1 MTNMQNTE
9 IVAPVSAAA
18 PSISEAAELGRQ
30 IGVNWQKAATQVL
43 DTAALCLTA
52 LERYASHGLP
62 AVLRAANMSKP
73 TFMKLVVI
81 ARDERLRRIEAQL
94 PPGFS
99 IIYEVSQL
107 SNEVFE
113 QAVKAE
119 LIHPHVRRADIQELR
134 KAGGGEG
141 KQDRKHGELPAAL
154 RELAAGGRFEF
165 MVPQD
170 IGAAACSQMRQILQ
184 GMRTKFGVEIASIKE
199 LQAVSEQ
206 GVTPPVSSGSGSSPV
221 NQRTAT
227 QRRQLDEGHGN

>member
-1 MTNMQNTE
+1 MQSTK
-9 IVAPVSAAA
+9 IVAPVSTAA
-18 PSISEAAELGRQ
+18 PSISEAAEIGRQ
-30 IGVNWQKAATQVL
+30 IRVNWQKAATQVL

-107 SNEVFE
+107 SDEVFE

-119 LIHPHVRRADIQELR
+119 LIHPHVRRAEIQELR
-134 KAGGGEG
+134 KTGGGEG
-141 KQDRKHGELPAAL
+141 KQDHNAELPVPVN
-154 RELAAGGRFEF
+154 EIAAGARFELI
-165 MVPQD
+165 VPTK
-170 IGAAACSQMRQILQ
+170 IAANDCAQMRHILHGLQ
-184 GMRTKFGVEIASIKE
+184 KKFGVEIASLK
-199 LQAVSEQ
+199 ASETAAIGARQ
-206 GVTPPVSSGSGSSPV
+206 PAGFLGSPV
-221 NQRTAT
+221 NHQAAAIKPK
-227 QRRQLDEGHGN
+227 

>member
-1 MTNMQNTE
+1 MQNTE
-9 IVAPVSAAA
+9 ILPPVSTEAQ
-18 PSISEAAELGRQ
+18 SISEATEIGRR

-43 DTAALCLTA
+43 DTASLCLTA

-81 ARDERLRRIEAQL
+81 ARDERLRRIEVQL

-107 SNEVFE
+107 SDEVFE

-119 LIHPHVRRADIQELR
+119 LIHPHVRRAEIQELR

-141 KQDRKHGELPAAL
+141 KQDRKHSELPAAL

-165 MVPQD
+165 MVPRD
-170 IGAAACSQMRQILQ
+170 IGAAACEEMRQIVHGLQ
-184 GMRTKFGVEIASIKE
+184 KKFGVEIATLKASE
-199 LQAVSEQ
+199 TAANGAVI
-206 GVTPPVSSGSGSSPV
+206 PPVSSGSGSSPV
-221 NQRTAT
+221 NERPLVRIHPAAAT
-227 QRRQLDEGHGN
+227 KAK